1 MPWLIF
7 LGLEDMLL
15 REATVARELIMLTVE
30 ANQDSVELGVR
41 SIMFNLLAGKY
52 GGKEKID
59 VE

>member
-1 MPWLIF
+1 
-7 LGLEDMLL
+7 MLL